1 MGNELK
7 NLLIVGLGVV
17 LLTGCV
23 QESSRTL
30 PIQKVE
36 SAQAPYSGPRVA
48 VSIGKFNNRSSFMRG
63 VFADNNSE
71 DRLGSQAQTILTA
84 HLQQS
89 QRFSVLDRTLLS
101 ETKQEAQLSGQAQ
114 KLRGAQF
121 VMTGDVTEFGRKE
134 VGDQQLFG
142 ILGRGR
148 TQVAYSKVT
157 INIINAL
164 TSEVAYSTQGAG
176 EYSLS
181 QREVI
186 GFGGTASYDSTLNGK
201 VLELAIR
208 DAINN
213 LVTDMDSGRWK
224 P

>member
-1 MGNELK
+1 MK
-7 NLLIVGLGVV
+7 TIVLAGLGLA

-23 QESSRTL
+23 QENARTL
-30 PIQKVE
+30 PIQQVE
-36 SAQAPYSGPRVA
+36 SAQTPFAGTRVA
-48 VSIGKFNNRSSFMRG
+48 VSIGQFNNRSSFMRG
-63 VFADNNSE
+63 VFANNTSE
-71 DRLGSQAQTILTA
+71 DRLGGQAQTILTA

-89 QRFSVLDRTLLS
+89 QRFSVLDRTLMS
-101 ETKQEAQLSGQAQ
+101 ESRQEAQLRGQSQ
-114 KLRGAQF
+114 QVRGAQF
-121 VMTGDVTEFGRKE
+121 VMTGDVTEFGRRD

-148 TQVAYSKVT
+148 TQIAYSKVT
-157 INIINAL
+157 INIINPL
-164 TSEVAYSTQGAG
+164 TTEVVHSVQGAG

-186 GFGGTASYDSTLNGK
+186 GFGGTASYDATLNGK

-208 DAINN
+208 SAINQ
-213 LVTDMDSGRWK
+213 LVTDLDAGRWK